1 MGQWFSDRGG
11 VTPYYIISFTSV
23 VGQRLSDRR
32 SVTPYYIVGLTAV
45 VGHGLSGR
53 RGVTPYYI
61 ISFTFVVVRGLSGR
75 RGRYT
80 LLYSK
85 SFLCGSVTLDCSHN
99 FVVIEGVMCLE

>member
-1 MGQWFSDRGG
+1 MEHGLSDRGGVTPYYIIGFTSVVGRGLSERRG

-23 VGQRLSDRR
+23 VGQR
-32 SVTPYYIVGLTAV
+32 
-45 VGHGLSGR
+45 
-53 RGVTPYYI
+53 
-61 ISFTFVVVRGLSGR
+61 LSGR

-85 SFLCGSVTLDCSHN
+85 SFLCGSVTLDCLHN

>member
-1 MGQWFSDRGG
+1 MGQRVSDRGG
-11 VTPYYIISFTSV
+11 
-23 VGQRLSDRR
+23 
-32 SVTPYYIVGLTAV
+32 VTPYYIVGLTAV
-45 VGHGLSGR
+45 VGQWFSDR

-61 ISFTFVVVRGLSGR
+61 VGFTSVEGQRLSGR

-85 SFLCGSVTLDCSHN
+85 SFLCGSATLDCSHN

>member
-1 MGQWFSDRGG
+1 MLWSKDSLIEEG
-11 VTPYYIISFTSV
+11 VTPYYIAGFTFV
-23 VGQRLSDRR
+23 VGHRLSD
-32 SVTPYYIVGLTAV
+32 
-45 VGHGLSGR
+45 R

-61 ISFTFVVVRGLSGR
+61 VSFTFVVGQRLSGR

-85 SFLCGSVTLDCSHN
+85 SYLCGSVTLDCSHN

>member
-1 MGQWFSDRGG
+1 MGQRVSDRGG
-11 VTPYYIISFTSV
+11 VTPYYIVGFTSV
-23 VGQRLSDRR
+23 VVRGLSD
-32 SVTPYYIVGLTAV
+32 
-45 VGHGLSGR
+45 R

-61 ISFTFVVVRGLSGR
+61 VSFTFVVGQRLSGR

-85 SFLCGSVTLDCSHN
+85 SFLCGSATLDCSHN

>member
-1 MGQWFSDRGG
+1 MGSLKEGG

-23 VGQRLSDRR
+23 VGQM
-32 SVTPYYIVGLTAV
+32 
-45 VGHGLSGR
+45 
-53 RGVTPYYI
+53 
-61 ISFTFVVVRGLSGR
+61 LSGR

-85 SFLCGSVTLDCSHN
+85 SFLCGSATLDCSHN

>member
-1 MGQWFSDRGG
+1 VGQWFSDRGG
-11 VTPYYIISFTSV
+11 VTPYYIVSFTSV
-23 VGQRLSDRR
+23 VVRGVSE
-32 SVTPYYIVGLTAV
+32 
-45 VGHGLSGR
+45 R

-61 ISFTFVVVRGLSGR
+61 IDFTFVVGQRLSGR

>member
-1 MGQWFSDRGG
+1 MEHG
-11 VTPYYIISFTSV
+11 
-23 VGQRLSDRR
+23 LSDRR
-32 SVTPYYIVGLTAV
+32 GVTPYYIVGFTFV
-45 VGHGLSGR
+45 VGQRVSDR

-61 ISFTFVVVRGLSGR
+61 IGFTSVEGQRLSGR

-85 SFLCGSVTLDCSHN
+85 SFLCGSTTLECSHN

>member
-1 MGQWFSDRGG
+1 MGHG
-11 VTPYYIISFTSV
+11 
-23 VGQRLSDRR
+23 LSDRR
-32 SVTPYYIVGLTAV
+32 GVTPYYIVGLTAV
-45 VGHGLSGR
+45 VGQRLSD
-53 RGVTPYYI
+53 RGGITPYYI
-61 ISFTFVVVRGLSGR
+61 VGFTSVEGQRLSGR

>member
-1 MGQWFSDRGG
+1 MGDSDRRG
-11 VTPYYIISFTSV
+11 VTPYYIVGFTSV
-23 VGQRLSDRR
+23 EGQMLSDRGG
-32 SVTPYYIVGLTAV
+32 VTPYYIVGLTAV
-45 VGHGLSGR
+45 VGQWFSDR

-61 ISFTFVVVRGLSGR
+61 VGFTFVVGYGFSDR

-85 SFLCGSVTLDCSHN
+85 SYLCGSVTLDCSHN

>member
-1 MGQWFSDRGG
+1 MGHG
-11 VTPYYIISFTSV
+11 
-23 VGQRLSDRR
+23 LSDRR

-45 VGHGLSGR
+45 VGQR
-53 RGVTPYYI
+53 
-61 ISFTFVVVRGLSGR
+61 LSGR

-85 SFLCGSVTLDCSHN
+85 SYLCGSVTLDCSHD

>member
-1 MGQWFSDRGG
+1 MGHSVSD
-11 VTPYYIISFTSV
+11 
-23 VGQRLSDRR
+23 
-32 SVTPYYIVGLTAV
+32 
-45 VGHGLSGR
+45 R

-61 ISFTFVVVRGLSGR
+61 VSFIFVVGQRLSGR

-85 SFLCGSVTLDCSHN
+85 SYLCGSATLDCSHN

>member
-1 MGQWFSDRGG
+1 MGSLIEGG
-11 VTPYYIISFTSV
+11 VTPYYI
-23 VGQRLSDRR
+23 L
-32 SVTPYYIVGLTAV
+32 GLTAV
-45 VGHGLSGR
+45 VGHGFSGR

-61 ISFTFVVVRGLSGR
+61 IGFTFVVGRGVSDRRCDTPYYIVGFTSSEGQRLSGR

-85 SFLCGSVTLDCSHN
+85 SFLCGSATLDCSHN

>member
-1 MGQWFSDRGG
+1 MGH
-11 VTPYYIISFTSV
+11 
-23 VGQRLSDRR
+23 RLSD
-32 SVTPYYIVGLTAV
+32 
-45 VGHGLSGR
+45 R

-61 ISFTFVVVRGLSGR
+61 VDFTFVEGQRLSGR

-85 SFLCGSVTLDCSHN
+85 SYLCGSVTLDCSHN

>member
-1 MGQWFSDRGG
+1 MEHGLSDREG
-11 VTPYYIISFTSV
+11 VTPYYIIGFTSV
-23 VGQRLSDRR
+23 VGRGISD
-32 SVTPYYIVGLTAV
+32 
-45 VGHGLSGR
+45 
-53 RGVTPYYI
+53 
-61 ISFTFVVVRGLSGR
+61 R

>member
-1 MGQWFSDRGG
+1 M
-11 VTPYYIISFTSV
+11 
-23 VGQRLSDRR
+23 
-32 SVTPYYIVGLTAV
+32 
-45 VGHGLSGR
+45 GHGLSDR

-61 ISFTFVVVRGLSGR
+61 VGFTFVVGYGFSDR

-85 SFLCGSVTLDCSHN
+85 SYLCGSVTLDCSHN

>member
-1 MGQWFSDRGG
+1 MGHG
-11 VTPYYIISFTSV
+11 
-23 VGQRLSDRR
+23 LSDRR
-32 SVTPYYIVGLTAV
+32 SVTPCYIVGLTEVVGHGFFDRRGDTPYYIVGLTAV
-45 VGHGLSGR
+45 VGQWFSDR

-61 ISFTFVVVRGLSGR
+61 VGFTFVEGQRLSGR

-85 SFLCGSVTLDCSHN
+85 SYLCGSVTLDCSHN

>member
-1 MGQWFSDRGG
+1 M
-11 VTPYYIISFTSV
+11 SFAFV

-32 SVTPYYIVGLTAV
+32 GVTPYYIVG
-45 VGHGLSGR
+45 
-53 RGVTPYYI
+53 
-61 ISFTFVVVRGLSGR
+61 FTFVEGHRLSGR

-85 SFLCGSVTLDCSHN
+85 SYFCDAATLECSHN